1 MTNALLK
8 AVHPQAAIVGAA
20 VNLRSQILKLQSTS
34 RPLPESLQIKDV
46 CDGEGD
52 PPEDLKLLFFVPHTQ
67 EHLVTFQVV
76 NVLIDI

>member
-8 AVHPQAAIVGAA
+8 AVDPQAAIVGAA
-20 VNLRSQILKLQSTS
+20 FNLRSQILKLQSTS

-52 PPEDLKLLFFVPHTQ
+52 PP
-67 EHLVTFQVV
+67 
-76 NVLIDI
+76 DIC